1 MTAKAALAIATLSLT
16 LLLGGCGLLG
26 PGKSAAPAPATAA
39 MPLTPD
45 NVGMVRLAVAN
56 AKAKAKAQKAETRDE
71 YLRLARNVYVASWA
85 GRYDAAATT
94 EIALAQAKAGN
105 QPARDYLVI
114 MVYDIQLQTA
124 MEGSSLSAEDWR
136 AVYVG
141 SGIMT
146 DAVYRAYVDMAR
158 GGKVLP

>member
-39 MPLTPD
+39 MPLTTD

-56 AKAKAKAQKAETRDE
+56 AKAKAQKAETRDE

>member
-1 MTAKAALAIATLSLT
+1 
-16 LLLGGCGLLG
+16 
-26 PGKSAAPAPATAA
+26 

-45 NVGMVRLAVAN
+45 TVATVRAAVTA
-56 AKAKAKAQKAETRDE
+56 AKLKAPRAVTRDD
-71 YLRLARNVYVASWA
+71 YVRLARNVYVAPWA
-85 GRYDAAATT
+85 GQYAAAATT
-94 EIALAQAKAGN
+94 ETALAQAKAGN
-105 QPARDYLVI
+105 ALAREYLVI

-124 MEGSSLSAEDWR
+124 MEGASLSAEDWR

-146 DAVYRAYVDMAR
+146 DAAYVSYVEMAR

>member
-1 MTAKAALAIATLSLT
+1 MAAKALFLTLALA
-16 LLLGGCGLLG
+16 LLLGGCGSLG
-26 PGKSAAPAPATAA
+26 TKAASPGAAPTA

-45 NVGMVRLAVAN
+45 NVAKVRASVTA
-56 AKAKAKAQKAETRDE
+56 AKAKAPRVESRDD
-71 YLRLARNVYVASWA
+71 YVRLARSVYVASWA
-85 GRYDAAATT
+85 GQYDAAATT
-94 EIALAQAKAGN
+94 ETALAQSKAGN
-105 QPARDYLVI
+105 STAREYLVI

-124 MEGSSLSAEDWR
+124 MEGKTLSAEDWQ

-146 DAVYRAYVDMAR
+146 NAAYAGYVDMAR